1 MSLFAVHRR
10 RQVVAGETDDD
21 YRWWVLL
28 VTSVGA
34 LLASLTSGT
43 LVIALPDIL
52 RDLQT
57 DLFSLMWIVVG
68 YTLVTTVLVLN
79 AGRLADSIG
88 RARAYTLGFAIF
100 LVASILCAL
109 APTSLTLIAARIVQG
124 VGGAFLMA
132 TSAALVTDA
141 FPRRELGRALGI
153 NAMVVGA
160 GLILGPIL
168 GGWLTGF
175 GWRTVFWFNV
185 PIAAI
190 GTIAAGLLLV
200 ESTRQRPRLTVD
212 WLGSAIYFVGLT
224 GLMVALAFGGIYGW
238 TTGWVLAGIGLFIV
252 AAPTFLWVESHRPDP
267 LLDLSL
273 FRIRLFTMGN
283 LTSLLNGVARNGV
296 LFLLVFYFQGAKGDD
311 PVTAGILLAPLAI
324 GLLVLSP
331 ISGIL
336 ADRHGSRLLATLG
349 MVVTGVG
356 LAGLTTL
363 QIDTPYWQLA
373 LWQLVIGAG
382 SGLFNSPNTSAVMG
396 VVPPGQRGV
405 AAGARM
411 MLTSSGF
418 VVSIA
423 LSIGLVTSAMDPQV
437 LLSIFSGTQVGST
450 GIDLGP
456 FMSALHLAFLAGV
469 VASAVGAIVS
479 LMRGGHA
486 SWEAAPGPA
495 VEPATPEPAVEPAM
509 ELVVG
514 PAGHTAV
521 AAPAPAQPAELG
533 GTR

>member
-1 MSLFAVHRR
+1 MTVSRIRLAHLP
-10 RQVVAGETDDD
+10 GDTGDG

-52 RDLQT
+52 RDLHT
-57 DLFSLMWIVVG
+57 DLFALLWIVVG

-88 RARAYTLGFAIF
+88 ISSAYTIGFGIF
-100 LVASILCAL
+100 LVASILCAI
-109 APTSLTLIAARIVQG
+109 APSAEMLVAARVVQG

-175 GWRTVFWFNV
+175 GWRLVFWFNV
-185 PIAAI
+185 PLAAI
-190 GTIAAGLLLV
+190 GTLAAWALLV
-200 ESTRQRPRLTVD
+200 EPDTTRPKLAFD
-212 WLGSAIYFVGLT
+212 WLGSGIYLVGLM
-224 GLMVALAFGGIYGW
+224 GLMTALAFGGIYGW
-238 TTGWVLAGIGLFIV
+238 TTTWVLAGFV
-252 AAPTFLWVESHRPDP
+252 AFSVALPAFLWVESHRADP

-283 LTSLLNGVARNGV
+283 LTSLLNGIARNGV
-296 LFLLVFYFQGAKGDD
+296 LFLLVFYLQGAKGDD
-311 PVTAGILLAPLAI
+311 PVTAGILLAPLAL

-331 ISGIL
+331 ISGVL
-336 ADRHGSRLLATLG
+336 ADRYGSRILATLG
-349 MVVTGVG
+349 MVVTGIG

-363 QIDTPYWQLA
+363 QVDTPYWQLA

-382 SGLFNSPNTSAVMG
+382 SGLFASPNTSAVMG
-396 VVPPGQRGV
+396 VVPPLQRGV
-405 AAGARM
+405 GAGARM
-411 MLTSSGF
+411 MLTNSGF

-423 LSIGLVTSAMDPQV
+423 LSIGIVTSAMDPKV
-437 LLSIFSGTQVGST
+437 LLSIFSGTQVGSA

-456 FMSALHLAFLAGV
+456 FISALHLAFSAGV
-469 VASAVGAIVS
+469 VASVLGAVVS

-486 SWEAAPGPA
+486 SWEDAPATEARPA
-495 VEPATPEPAVEPAM
+495 DGLAPTPGAEPAA
-509 ELVVG
+509 
-514 PAGHTAV
+514 
-521 AAPAPAQPAELG
+521 
-533 GTR
+533 